1 MSNMSDRLMPITGTA
16 VKYGERWGIIKS
28 ISENTGKL
36 TASVI
41 WFTGG
46 GSTVNLEHL
55 TCGFQRNMEV
65 RHKPLSYS
73 QKSLGCGNV
82 VSVRTIGNR
91 EQVLVDFPENGQQL
105 WLPYESLKF
114 IKGPKMRFFGR
125 DTGAEDAAEKFRL
138 KSLAHAIETWNEN
151 SGALSKL
158 DIDPLPHQIHLVH
171 HILAHGNLNWMIA
184 DDVGLGKTIETGM
197 LLKALSQR
205 GMARRILLVTPAG
218 LTQQWKEELHNKF
231 GFGDFRIYGENFTIN
246 EPREWGMYNYVIG
259 SIDKFKDPEHLM
271 KLMHADPWDIIIF
284 DEAHRLSRRQKGMS
298 FDSSLRFKLAKSL
311 RKKTDALVLLS
322 ATPHQG
328 KHDKFVSLLELL
340 RPDLKKEIET
350 LKLNPE
356 LLKEMLYRNNKSDV
370 TDAEGNFIFQGKVIK
385 AITVEVD
392 EAFSA
397 FDSDLQSYLRKGY
410 TQAKSLGSTGNAIG
424 FVMTVYRKLAASS
437 SKAINSALKR
447 RKDRLEGERGQLSN
461 IEDLLEADQ
470 RYIGEIEENFDH
482 AAKEFFD
489 GEIAL
494 LDELIAKSEI
504 LLLNDKKINEFLD
517 CIISPVLNNNP
528 NEKIL
533 IFTEYRSTQ
542 NYLLEALS
550 ERFGSNKV
558 ELINGSMKHQN
569 RRGAIGRF
577 EEDNG
582 QFLISTEAGGEGIN
596 LQKNCH
602 IMVNYDLPWNPMR
615 LVQRI
620 GRLYR
625 YGQKKRVVVF
635 NMHSPGTADEQIIEL
650 MYERISE
657 VVSDLATI
665 GDEFHERL
673 SDDILGEIAD
683 LVDVET
689 ILREATLEGIQ
700 RTQQKIEEALE
711 KAKSAA
717 NVQQELFEHASSF
730 DPYALKEGFIPSAE
744 HLTSF
749 VESMFDYLSIQVID
763 KTHSGKVWQVR
774 LSEELQDSLGMRKS
788 RWDLTLDRVIAS
800 HREHIDV
807 LDLDHLLMKHMLDT
821 AKSYSFQGQTA
832 SIQADNSLTGSLF
845 CGFLRWQ
852 NNQGVRQR
860 QEYMTWYVDSDGDM
874 QVNDPNI
881 LDMFKSSLTS
891 HQYTHEP
898 EQNKFHFKHLEIS
911 IDDKLAALSN
921 RWMQPENFEVIA
933 AAWLT
938 AEKCKG

>member
-1 MSNMSDRLMPITGTA
+1 MSDRLMPIEGTA
-16 VKYGERWGIIKS
+16 VKHGERWGIIKS
-28 ISENTGKL
+28 ISENSGKFF
-36 TASVI
+36 ASVK
-41 WFTGG
+41 WFQGG
-46 GSTVNLEHL
+46 GANINLEHL

-82 VSVRTIGNR
+82 VSVRIIGNR
-91 EQVLVDFPENGQQL
+91 EQVLVDFPNKGEQI

-114 IKGPKMRFFGR
+114 IKGPKHRFFGR
-125 DTGAEDAAEKFRL
+125 DTGAEDAAERFRL
-138 KSLAHAIETWNEN
+138 KSLAHAIDTWNEN

-231 GFGDFRIYGENFTIN
+231 GFGDFRIYGENFSID
-246 EPREWGMYNYVIG
+246 EPREWGMYNHVIG
-259 SIDKFKDPEHLM
+259 SIDRFKDPENLM
-271 KLMHADPWDIIIF
+271 KLMYADSWDIIIF

-298 FDSSLRFKLAKSL
+298 FDSSMRFKLAKSL

-340 RPDLKKEIET
+340 RPDLKKEIDT

-370 TDAEGNFIFQGKVIK
+370 TDAEGNFIFQGKVTK
-385 AITVEVD
+385 AITIEVD
-392 EAFSA
+392 EAFLA

-410 TQAKSLGSTGNAIG
+410 AQAKSLGSAGNAIG

-437 SKAINSALKR
+437 AKAINSALKR
-447 RKDRLEGERGQLSN
+447 RKVRLEGERGKLSN
-461 IEDLLEADQ
+461 IEDFFEADQ
-470 RYIGEIEENFDH
+470 RYIGELEENFEH
-482 AAKEFFD
+482 SSKEFFD
-489 GEIAL
+489 GEIVL
-494 LDELIAKSEI
+494 LDELIAKSKP
-504 LLLNDKKINEFLD
+504 LLLNDKKINEFLNG
-517 CIISPVLNNNP
+517 IVGLVLNNNP
-528 NEKIL
+528 DEKVL

-550 ERFGSNKV
+550 ERFGCGKV
-558 ELINGSMKHQN
+558 ELINGSMKHQE
-569 RRGAIGRF
+569 RRDAINRF
-577 EEDNG
+577 EENS

-635 NMHSPGTADEQIIEL
+635 NIHSPGTADEQIIEL
-650 MYERISE
+650 MYERIGE
-657 VVSDLATI
+657 VVNDLSTV

-683 LVDVET
+683 LVDVES
-689 ILREATLEGIQ
+689 ILREATLEGIH
-700 RTQQKIEEALE
+700 RTQQRIDEALE

-730 DPYALKEGFIPSAE
+730 DPNDLRGGFIPSAE

-749 VESMFDYLSIQVID
+749 VESMFNYLGIQVID
-763 KTHSGKVWQVR
+763 KVHSGKVWQVR
-774 LSEELQDSLGMRKS
+774 LSEELQDSLGVRKS

-800 HREHIDV
+800 NREHIDV
-807 LDLDHLLMKHMLDT
+807 LDLDHLLMKHMLEM

-832 SIQADNSLTGSLF
+832 SIQSAESLTGSLF

-860 QEYMTWYVDSDGDM
+860 QEYMSWYIDSHGDL
-874 QVNDPNI
+874 QVNNPSV
-881 LDMFKSSLTS
+881 LEMFKDEFSSS
-891 HQYTHEP
+891 CCTHEQ

-911 IDDKLAALSN
+911 IDDKLATLSSK
-921 RWMQPENFEVIA
+921 WMQPENSEVIA

-938 AEKCKG
+938 SEE

>member
-1 MSNMSDRLMPITGTA
+1 MTNMSNRLMPIEGTA
-16 VKYGERWGIIKS
+16 VKYGEKLGIIQS
-28 ISENTGKL
+28 ISESSGKIL
-36 TASVI
+36 ASVK
-41 WFTGG
+41 WFNGD
-46 GSTVNLEHL
+46 GSKVNLQDL

-82 VSVRTIGNR
+82 VSVRIIGNR
-91 EQVLVDFPENGQQL
+91 EQVLVDFPDKGQQI

-114 IKGPKMRFFGR
+114 IKGPKLRFFRR
-125 DTGAEDAAEKFRL
+125 DKGAEDAAERFRL
-138 KSLAHAIETWNEN
+138 KSLAHAIDTWNEN

-218 LTQQWKEELHNKF
+218 LTQQWKEELQNKF
-231 GFGDFRIYGENFTIN
+231 GFGDFRIYGENFTID
-246 EPREWGMYNYVIG
+246 EPREWGMYNHVIG
-259 SIDKFKDPEHLM
+259 SIDRFKDPEHLM
-271 KLMHADPWDIIIF
+271 KLMHAEPWDIIIF
-284 DEAHRLSRRQKGMS
+284 DEAHRLSRRQNGMS
-298 FDSSLRFKLAKSL
+298 FDSSMRFKLAKSL
-311 RKKTDALVLLS
+311 RKKTDALILLS

-340 RPDLKKEIET
+340 RPDLKKEIGT

-370 TDAEGNFIFQGKVIK
+370 TDAEGNFIFKGKVTK

-392 EAFSA
+392 QAFSA

-410 TQAKSLGSTGNAIG
+410 AQAKSLGSAGNAIG

-437 SKAINSALKR
+437 AKAINSALIR
-447 RKDRLEGERGQLSN
+447 RKVRLEGELGQLFS
-461 IEDLLEADQ
+461 IEGLSELDQ
-470 RYIGEIEENFDH
+470 RYIGELEENFDYS
-482 AAKEFFD
+482 AKEFFD

-504 LLLNDKKINEFLD
+504 LLLNDKKINEFLNG
-517 CIISPVLNNNP
+517 IVNQVLNNNLE
-528 NEKIL
+528 EKIL

-542 NYLLEALS
+542 NYLFEALS
-550 ERFGSNKV
+550 KRFSHSKV
-558 ELINGSMKHQN
+558 ELINGSMKHQD
-569 RRGAIGRF
+569 RREAIKRF
-577 EEDNG
+577 EGNG

-625 YGQKKRVVVF
+625 YGQKKRVIVF
-635 NMHSPGTADEQIIEL
+635 NIHSPGTADEQIIQL
-650 MYERISE
+650 MYERIGE
-657 VVSDLATI
+657 VVNDLSTV

-673 SDDILGEIAD
+673 SDDILGEIVD
-683 LVDVET
+683 LVDVES
-689 ILREATLEGIQ
+689 ILQEATLEGIY
-700 RTQQKIEEALE
+700 RTQQKIDEALE

-717 NVQQELFEHASSF
+717 NVQQELFDHASSF
-730 DPYALKEGFIPSAE
+730 DPNDLRGGFIPSVE

-749 VESMFDYLSIQVID
+749 VESMFNYLGIQVID
-763 KTHSGKVWQVR
+763 KTHSGKVWQIRV
-774 LSEELQDSLGMRKS
+774 SEELQDSLGMRKS

-800 HREHIDV
+800 NREHIDV
-807 LDLDHLLMKHMLDT
+807 LDLDHLLMKHMLEV

-832 SIQADNSLTGSLF
+832 SIQSVELVTGSLF

-860 QEYMTWYVDSDGDM
+860 QEYMTWYVDSHGDL
-874 QVNDPNI
+874 QVNDPRV
-881 LDMFKSSLTS
+881 LDMFKSEFSS
-891 HQYTHEP
+891 SIYTNEL
-898 EQNKFHFKHLEIS
+898 EQNKFHFKCLDIS
-911 IDDKLAALSN
+911 IDDKLAAFSSK
-921 RWMQPENFEVIA
+921 WMQPENYEVVS

-938 AEKCKG
+938 SDKP

>member
-1 MSNMSDRLMPITGTA
+1 MMNMSDRLIPIEGAA
-16 VKYGERWGIIKS
+16 VKCGEFWGIIKT
-28 ISENTGKL
+28 ISESSGKL
-36 TASVI
+36 VATVKWSQGSSSNIDLAS
-41 WFTGG
+41 
-46 GSTVNLEHL
+46 L
-55 TCGFQRNMEV
+55 TCGFLRNMEV

-73 QKSLGCGNV
+73 QKSLGCGSV
-82 VSVRTIGNR
+82 VTVRNIGNR
-91 EQVLVDFPENGQQL
+91 EQVLVDFPDKGQQI

-114 IKGPKMRFFGR
+114 IKGPKLRFFGR
-125 DTGAEDAAEKFRL
+125 DTGAEDAAERFRL
-138 KSLAHAIETWNEN
+138 KSLAYAIETWNEN

-231 GFGDFRIYGENFTIN
+231 GFGDFRIYGENFTIDA
-246 EPREWGMYNYVIG
+246 PREWGMYNHVIG

-271 KLMHADPWDIIIF
+271 KLMHAEHWDIIIF
-284 DEAHRLSRRQKGMS
+284 DEAHRLSRRQNGMS
-298 FDSSLRFKLAKSL
+298 FDSSMRFKLAKSL

-356 LLKEMLYRNNKSDV
+356 VLKEMLYRNNKSDV
-370 TDAEGNFIFQGKVIK
+370 TDAEGNFIFQGKITK
-385 AITVEVD
+385 AITVEID
-392 EAFSA
+392 ESFLA
-397 FDSDLQSYLRKGY
+397 FDNDLQNYLRKGY
-410 TQAKSLGSTGNAIG
+410 AQARSLGSAGNAIG

-447 RKDRLEGERGQLSN
+447 RKSRLEGERGQLTN
-461 IEDLLEADQ
+461 IEDLFEADQ

-482 AAKEFFD
+482 SAKEFFD

-494 LDELIAKSEI
+494 LDELIAKSET
-504 LLLNDKKINEFLD
+504 LLLNDKKINEFLNG
-517 CIISPVLNNNP
+517 IVSRVLNNNP

-550 ERFGSNKV
+550 DRFGGNKV
-558 ELINGSMKHQN
+558 ELINGSMKHQD
-569 RRGAIGRF
+569 RREAIERF
-577 EEDNG
+577 EGNG

-625 YGQKKRVVVF
+625 YGQKKRVIVF
-635 NMHSPGTADEQIIEL
+635 NIHSPGTADEQIIEL
-650 MYERISE
+650 MYERIGE
-657 VVSDLATI
+657 VVRDLSTV
-665 GDEFHERL
+665 GEEFHERL

-683 LVDVET
+683 LVDVES
-689 ILREATLEGIQ
+689 ILRDATLEGIQ
-700 RTQQKIEEALE
+700 RTQQRIDEALE

-730 DPYALKEGFIPSAE
+730 DPNDLRDGFIPSPE
-744 HLTSF
+744 HITSF
-749 VESMFDYLSIQVID
+749 VESMFDYLDIQVID
-763 KTHSGKVWQVR
+763 KTHGGKVWQVR
-774 LSEELQDSLGMRKS
+774 LSEELQDLLGMRKS
-788 RWDLTLDRVIAS
+788 RWDLTLDRFIAS
-800 HREHIDV
+800 NREHIDV
-807 LDLDHLLMKHMLDT
+807 LDLDNVLMKHMLNV

-832 SIQADNSLTGSLF
+832 SIQSVEPVTGSLF

-860 QEYMTWYVDSDGDM
+860 QEYMTWYVNSHGEM
-874 QVNDPNI
+874 KINDPNV
-881 LDMFKSSLTS
+881 LEMFKSEFLSS
-891 HQYTHEP
+891 RYTHTP

-911 IDDKLAALSN
+911 IDDKLSALSSK
-921 RWMQPENFEVIA
+921 WMQPENSEVVA
-933 AAWLT
+933 AAWL
-938 AEKCKG
+938 ASESGYN

>member
-1 MSNMSDRLMPITGTA
+1 MTNMSDRLIPIEGTA
-16 VKYGERWGIIKS
+16 VKYGERLGIINS
-28 ISENTGKL
+28 ISESAGAF
-36 TASVI
+36 TAAVK
-41 WFTGG
+41 WFQGG
-46 GSTVNLEHL
+46 GSKINLEYL
-55 TCGFQRNMEV
+55 TCGFMRNMEV

-82 VSVRTIGNR
+82 VTVRTIGNR
-91 EQVLVDFPENGQQL
+91 EQVLVDFPDKGQQI

-114 IKGPKMRFFGR
+114 IKGPKHRFISR
-125 DTGAEDAAEKFRL
+125 DAGANDAAERFRL

-231 GFGDFRIYGENFTIN
+231 GFSDFRIYGDNFNID
-246 EPREWGMYNYVIG
+246 EPREWGMYNHVIG
-259 SIDKFKDPEHLM
+259 SIDRFKDSDHLM
-271 KLMHADPWDIIIF
+271 KLMHAEPWDIIIF
-284 DEAHRLSRRQKGMS
+284 DEAHRLSRRQNGMS
-298 FDSSLRFKLAKSL
+298 FDSSMRFKLAQSL
-311 RKKTDALVLLS
+311 RKKTDALILLS

-340 RPDLKKEIET
+340 RPDLKKKIDT

-370 TDAEGNFIFQGKVIK
+370 TDAEGNFIFQGKVTK
-385 AITVEVD
+385 AITVDID
-392 EAFSA
+392 EAFST

-410 TQAKSLGSTGNAIG
+410 TQAKSLGNAGNAIG

-437 SKAINSALKR
+437 CKAINSALKR
-447 RKDRLEGERGQLSN
+447 RKARLEGERGQLSN
-461 IEDLLEADQ
+461 IEDLFEADQ

-482 AAKEFFD
+482 SAKEFFD
-489 GEIAL
+489 GEIEL
-494 LDELIAKSEI
+494 LDELIAKSETLI
-504 LLLNDKKINEFLD
+504 INDKKISEFLD
-517 CIISPVLNNNP
+517 GIVDQVLLNNP

-533 IFTEYRSTQ
+533 IFTEYRTTQ

-550 ERFGSNKV
+550 ERFGGERV
-558 ELINGSMKHQN
+558 DLINGSMKHQD
-569 RRGAIGRF
+569 RREAIKRF
-577 EEDNG
+577 ENNG

-625 YGQKKRVVVF
+625 YGKKKRVVVF
-635 NMHSPGTADEQIIEL
+635 NIHSPGTADEQIIEL
-650 MYERISE
+650 MYERIGE
-657 VVSDLATI
+657 VVSDLSTV
-665 GDEFHERL
+665 GDEFHDRL

-700 RTQQKIEEALE
+700 RTQQRIDEALE

-717 NVQQELFEHASSF
+717 NVQQELFDHASSF
-730 DPYALKEGFIPSAE
+730 DPNDLRDGFIPSTE
-744 HLTSF
+744 HITSF
-749 VESMFDYLSIQVID
+749 IESMFDYLGIQVID
-763 KTHSGKVWQVR
+763 KTHSGKVWQIR

-800 HREHIDV
+800 NREHIDV
-807 LDLDHLLMKHMLDT
+807 LDLDHLLMKHMLET

-832 SIQADNSLTGSLF
+832 SIQTVSPLTGSLF

-860 QEYMTWYVDSDGDM
+860 QEYMTWHVGNYDDL
-874 QVNDPNI
+874 QVNDPI
-881 LDMFKSSLTS
+881 VLDMFKSKFLSS
-891 HQYTHEP
+891 CHTHEP
-898 EQNKFHFKHLEIS
+898 EQNKFHLKHLEIS
-911 IDDKLAALSN
+911 IDDRLAALSN
-921 RWMQPENFEVIA
+921 KWMQPENFEIIS
-933 AAWLT
+933 AAWL
-938 AEKCKG
+938 AEEK

>member
-16 VKYGERWGIIKS
+16 VKYGERWGVIKS
-28 ISENTGKL
+28 ILENTSKL

-41 WFTGG
+41 WFKGG
-46 GSTVNLEHL
+46 GSNVNLEHL

-65 RHKPLSYS
+65 RHNPLSYS

-91 EQVLVDFPENGQQL
+91 EQVLVDFPEKGQQL

-114 IKGPKMRFFGR
+114 IKGPKSRFFGR

-231 GFGDFRIYGENFTIN
+231 GFGDFRIYGENFTID

-259 SIDKFKDPEHLM
+259 SIDRFKDPEHLI
-271 KLMHADPWDIIIF
+271 KLMHADSWDIIIF

-311 RKKTDALVLLS
+311 RKKTDALILLS

-370 TDAEGNFIFQGKVIK
+370 TDAEGNFIFQGKITK

-392 EAFSA
+392 EAFSS

-410 TQAKSLGSTGNAIG
+410 AQAKSLGSTGNAIG

-447 RKDRLEGERGQLSN
+447 RKARLEGERGLLSN
-461 IEDLLEADQ
+461 VKDIFEADQ
-470 RYIGEIEENFDH
+470 RYIGEIEEKFDH

-517 CIISPVLNNNP
+517 GIVGQVLKNNP

-550 ERFGSNKV
+550 KKFGGDTV
-558 ELINGSMKHQN
+558 ELINGSMKHQD
-569 RRGAIGRF
+569 RRESISRF
-577 EEDNG
+577 ESNG

-650 MYERISE
+650 MYERIGE
-657 VVSDLATI
+657 VVSDLSTV

-700 RTQQKIEEALE
+700 RTQQRIEEALE

-717 NVQQELFEHASSF
+717 NIQQELFEHASSF
-730 DPYALKEGFIPSAE
+730 DPNDLKVGFIPSAE

-749 VESMFDYLSIQVID
+749 VESMFDYLSIQIID
-763 KTHSGKVWQVR
+763 KTHGGKVWQVR

-788 RWDLTLDRVIAS
+788 RWDLTLDRAIAS
-800 HREHIDV
+800 NREHIEV

-832 SIQADNSLTGSLF
+832 SIQTANPLVGSLF

-860 QEYMTWYVDSDGDM
+860 QEYMTWYVDSNGDM

-881 LDMFKSSLTS
+881 LDMFKSSFIS
-891 HQYTHEP
+891 YQYTHEP

-911 IDDKLAALSN
+911 IDDKLAALSSK
-921 RWMQPENFEVIA
+921 WMQPENFEVIA

-938 AEKCKG
+938 SDKCIG

>member
-1 MSNMSDRLMPITGTA
+1 MKDTSDRLTPITGTA
-16 VKYGERWGIIKS
+16 VKYGESWGIIES
-28 ISENTGKL
+28 ISENTGEL
-36 TASVI
+36 LATVQ
-41 WFTGG
+41 WFKGG
-46 GSTVNLEHL
+46 ASTVSVEHL

-65 RHKPLSYS
+65 RHKPLSFS
-73 QKSLGCGNV
+73 QQSLGCGNV
-82 VSVRTIGNR
+82 VSIRAIANR
-91 EQVLVDFPENGQQL
+91 EQVLVDFPNKGQQI

-114 IKGPKMRFFGR
+114 IKGPKLRYFGK
-125 DTGAEDAAEKFRL
+125 DTGAADAAERFRL

-197 LLKALSQR
+197 LLKALNQR

-218 LTQQWKEELHNKF
+218 LTQQWKEELHEKF
-231 GFGDFRIYGENFTIN
+231 GFGDFRIYGDNFNID
-246 EPREWGMYNYVIG
+246 EPREWGMYNHVIG
-259 SIDKFKDPEHLM
+259 SIDRFKDPEHLM
-271 KLMHADPWDIIIF
+271 KLMHADSWDIIIF
-284 DEAHRLSRRQKGMS
+284 DEAHRLSRRQNGMS
-298 FDSSLRFKLAKSL
+298 FDSSMRFKLAKSL
-311 RKKTDALVLLS
+311 RKKTDALILLS

-328 KHDKFVSLLELL
+328 KHDKFISLLELL
-340 RPDLKKEIET
+340 RPDLKKKIDT

-370 TDAEGNFIFQGKVIK
+370 TDAEGNFIFEGKVTK

-397 FDSDLQSYLRKGY
+397 FDRDLQSYLRKGY
-410 TQAKSLGSTGNAIG
+410 AQAKSLGSAGNAIG
-424 FVMTVYRKLAASS
+424 FVMTIYRKLAASS
-437 SKAINSALKR
+437 AKAINSALQR
-447 RKDRLEGERGQLSN
+447 RKARLEGQLGQLPTL
-461 IEDLLEADQ
+461 EDLLDADQ
-470 RYIGEIEENFDH
+470 RYIGESEENFDH
-482 AAKEFFD
+482 SAKEFFD

-494 LDELIAKSEI
+494 LDELIAKSET
-504 LLLNDKKINEFLD
+504 LLLNDKKINEFLNG
-517 CIISPVLNNNP
+517 IISQILNNNL
-528 NEKIL
+528 NEKVL

-542 NYLLEALS
+542 NYLLEALNK
-550 ERFGSNKV
+550 RFGCNKV
-558 ELINGSMKHQN
+558 ELINGSMKHPD
-569 RRGAIGRF
+569 RREAIKRF
-577 EEDNG
+577 EESG

-625 YGQKKRVVVF
+625 YGQKKRVIVF
-635 NMHSPGTADEQIIEL
+635 NIHSPGTADEQIIEL

-657 VVSDLATI
+657 VVNDLSTV

-683 LVDVET
+683 LVDVES
-689 ILREATLEGIQ
+689 ILREATLEGIH
-700 RTQQKIEEALE
+700 RTQQRIDDALE

-730 DPYALKEGFIPSAE
+730 DPSDLRGGFIPSE
-744 HLTSF
+744 HHLASF
-749 VESMFDYLSIQVID
+749 VESMFGYLNIQIID
-763 KTHSGKVWQVR
+763 KTHGGQVWQVR
-774 LSEELQDSLGMRKS
+774 LSEELQDSIGTRKS
-788 RWDLTLDRVIAS
+788 RLDLTLNRDIAS
-800 HREHIDV
+800 NRENIEA
-807 LDLDHLLMKHMLDT
+807 LDLDHLLMQHMLEV

-832 SIQADNSLTGSLF
+832 SILSPAPLSGSLF

-860 QEYMTWYVDSDGDM
+860 QEYMTWYVDPNGDTRE
-874 QVNDPNI
+874 NDSSVI
-881 LDMFKSSLTS
+881 DMFKNQFSSS
-891 HQYTHEP
+891 RYTHEP
-898 EQNKFHFKHLEIS
+898 EQNKLDFKLLEIS
-911 IDDKLAALSN
+911 VDDKLAELSSK
-921 RWMQPENFEVIA
+921 WMQPENSELVA
-933 AAWLT
+933 AAWLNSDS
-938 AEKCKG
+938 